1 MKCCFLD
8 VLQCGDLE
16 TSLTVM
22 LPPPQDMF
30 FMSYLLL
37 WRVSEMSTCLSNMHS
52 CSYGLPERVMPHFT
66 QEPLSY
72 ITLHTIRNAY
82 HAFGIKITFRPDN
95 VDGKDPQIFLDT
107 SLHQI
112 SSKYAV
118 LILFKSLSLLE
129 KKNVYH
135 FEKETSH
142 RYFLD
147 CWSLNQLFVPY
158 MWIND
163 DRGFYF

>member
-1 MKCCFLD
+1 
-8 VLQCGDLE
+8 
-16 TSLTVM
+16 
-22 LPPPQDMF
+22 
-30 FMSYLLL
+30 
-37 WRVSEMSTCLSNMHS
+37 
-52 CSYGLPERVMPHFT
+52 MPHFT

-135 FEKETSH
+135 FEKKLLTGI
-142 RYFLD
+142 F
-147 CWSLNQLFVPY
+147 
-158 MWIND
+158 
-163 DRGFYF
+163 

>member
-8 VLQCGDLE
+8 VLQCGNLE

-52 CSYGLPERVMPHFT
+52 CLPERVMPHFT

-112 SSKYAV
+112 SS
-118 LILFKSLSLLE
+118 
-129 KKNVYH
+129 
-135 FEKETSH
+135 
-142 RYFLD
+142 D
-147 CWSLNQLFVPY
+147 FV
-158 MWIND
+158 
-163 DRGFYF
+163 